1 MKTAIYPGSFDPIT
15 NGHIDI
21 AYRAAKLFDKL
32 IIAVAEKKSAKQ
44 LFTLEERLLFIE
56 DIFSNNND
64 IEVVPFK
71 NLVTDLAREKS
82 ANIIVRGVRTV
93 LDFDYEFKM
102 AVMNKKLHEDMNA
115 FLSCLLAFAFLETED
130 KYVIASG
137 VFRSS
142 DKISTNSSHSSSL
155 LFIELLSLKIFSN
168 FFIRLMDSSIVE
180 ALQFKGCL

>member
-44 LFTLEERLLFIE
+44 LFTLEERVVLIE
-56 DIFSNNND
+56 DVFSNNNN

-82 ANIIVRGVRTV
+82 ANIIVRGMRTV
-93 LDFDYEFKM
+93 SDFDYEFKM
-102 AVMNKKLHEDMNA
+102 AVMNKKLHEDI
-115 FLSCLLAFAFLETED
+115 ET
-130 KYVIASG
+130 
-137 VFRSS
+137 VFFN
-142 DKISTNSSHSSSL
+142 STENFSYISSSL
-155 LFIELLSLKIFSN
+155 VREIAELGGDVSSFVPKSIELVLKEKFS
-168 FFIRLMDSSIVE
+168 
-180 ALQFKGCL
+180 Q

>member
-44 LFTLEERLLFIE
+44 LFTLEERLLFVE

-102 AVMNKKLHEDMNA
+102 AVMNKKLHKDI
-115 FLSCLLAFAFLETED
+115 ET
-130 KYVIASG
+130 
-137 VFRSS
+137 VFFN
-142 DKISTNSSHSSSL
+142 STENFSYISSSL
-155 LFIELLSLKIFSN
+155 VREIAVLGGDVSAFVPESVELLLKEKF
-168 FFIRLMDSSIVE
+168 L
-180 ALQFKGCL
+180 K

>member
-102 AVMNKKLHEDMNA
+102 AVMNKKLHEDI
-115 FLSCLLAFAFLETED
+115 ET
-130 KYVIASG
+130 
-137 VFRSS
+137 VFFN
-142 DKISTNSSHSSSL
+142 STENFSYISSSL
-155 LFIELLSLKIFSN
+155 VREIAELGGDVSSFVPKSIELVLKEKFT
-168 FFIRLMDSSIVE
+168 
-180 ALQFKGCL
+180 Q

>member
-44 LFTLEERLLFIE
+44 LFTLGERVVLIE
-56 DIFSNNND
+56 DVFSNNNN

-102 AVMNKKLHEDMNA
+102 AVMNKKLHEDI
-115 FLSCLLAFAFLETED
+115 ET
-130 KYVIASG
+130 
-137 VFRSS
+137 VFFN
-142 DKISTNSSHSSSL
+142 STENFSYISSSL
-155 LFIELLSLKIFSN
+155 VREIAELGGDVSSFVPKSIELVLKEKFS
-168 FFIRLMDSSIVE
+168 
-180 ALQFKGCL
+180 Q

>member
-1 MKTAIYPGSFDPIT
+1 MTTAIYPGSFDPIT
-15 NGHIDI
+15 NVHVDI

-102 AVMNKKLHEDMNA
+102 AVMNKKLHEDI
-115 FLSCLLAFAFLETED
+115 ET
-130 KYVIASG
+130 
-137 VFRSS
+137 VFFN
-142 DKISTNSSHSSSL
+142 STENFSYISSSL
-155 LFIELLSLKIFSN
+155 VREIAVLGGDVSAFVPESVELVLKEKF
-168 FFIRLMDSSIVE
+168 LE
-180 ALQFKGCL
+180 

>member
-1 MKTAIYPGSFDPIT
+1 MTTAIYPGSFDPIT
-15 NGHIDI
+15 NGHVDI

-102 AVMNKKLHEDMNA
+102 AVMNKKLHEDI
-115 FLSCLLAFAFLETED
+115 ET
-130 KYVIASG
+130 
-137 VFRSS
+137 VFFN
-142 DKISTNSSHSSSL
+142 STENFSYISSSL
-155 LFIELLSLKIFSN
+155 VREIAVLGGDVSAFVPESVELVLKEKF
-168 FFIRLMDSSIVE
+168 LE
-180 ALQFKGCL
+180 

>member
-44 LFTLEERLLFIE
+44 LFALEERLLFIE
-56 DIFSNNND
+56 DIFSNNKD

-71 NLVTDLAREKS
+71 NLVTDLAHEKS

-102 AVMNKKLHEDMNA
+102 AVMNKKLHEDI
-115 FLSCLLAFAFLETED
+115 ET
-130 KYVIASG
+130 
-137 VFRSS
+137 VFFN
-142 DKISTNSSHSSSL
+142 STENFSYISSSL
-155 LFIELLSLKIFSN
+155 VREIAELGGDVSSFVPKAIELVLKEKFT
-168 FFIRLMDSSIVE
+168 
-180 ALQFKGCL
+180 Q

>member
-21 AYRAAKLFDKL
+21 AYRADKLFDKL

-44 LFTLEERLLFIE
+44 LFTLEERLLFVE

-102 AVMNKKLHEDMNA
+102 AVMNKKLHKDI
-115 FLSCLLAFAFLETED
+115 ET
-130 KYVIASG
+130 
-137 VFRSS
+137 VFFN
-142 DKISTNSSHSSSL
+142 STENFSYISSSL
-155 LFIELLSLKIFSN
+155 VREIAVLGGDVSAFVPESVELLLKEKF
-168 FFIRLMDSSIVE
+168 L
-180 ALQFKGCL
+180 K